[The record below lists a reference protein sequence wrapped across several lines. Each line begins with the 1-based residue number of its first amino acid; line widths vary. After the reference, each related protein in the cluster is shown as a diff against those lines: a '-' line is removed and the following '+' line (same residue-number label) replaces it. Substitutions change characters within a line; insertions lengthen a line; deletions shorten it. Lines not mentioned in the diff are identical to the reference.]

1 MGPMAWPQIFIY
13 TAGYKRLFNTS
24 TWADLMMVEG
34 RRRKLY
40 NNAQWVQLF
49 HEKALGAIPFT
60 VVC

>member
-1 MGPMAWPQIFIY
+1 MGPMAWPQIVIY
-13 TAGYKRLFNTS
+13 TAGYKRLGNTS
-24 TWADLMMVEG
+24 TWADLMG

-49 HEKALGAIPFT
+49 HEKALGAIPVT